1 MNKFNLFNPEESIG
15 TIIRLEDKNGLKG
28 ETIVASVKKNENSV
42 RLNLAR
48 FREFVEIFKLKGD
61 GEALSPD
68 ELVGHEVY
76 VKLLGHGFRGIVFSV
91 SQDNLCTIWRAGSGE
106 YFFLKMYK

>member
-48 FREFVEIFKLKGD
+48 FREFV
-61 GEALSPD
+61 
-68 ELVGHEVY
+68 
-76 VKLLGHGFRGIVFSV
+76 
-91 SQDNLCTIWRAGSGE
+91 
-106 YFFLKMYK
+106 